1 MREKKYSVFWTRSA
15 QLNLEEIIEYI
26 SSDSESQAK
35 KIFQKI
41 KNRSLELEQM
51 PLRGRIVPE
60 FREFNIRKFRELVIS
75 PWRMIYS
82 VENNKVYVVA
92 IFDARRDIEELLY
105 QKLMS

>member
-1 MREKKYSVFWTRSA
+1 MKEKKYSVYWTQSA

-35 KIFQKI
+35 KSFQKI
-41 KNRSLELEQM
+41 KKRSLELEKM

-60 FREFNIRKFRELVIS
+60 FREFNISKFKELIIS

-82 VENNKVYVVA
+82 VEINKVYVVA
-92 IFDARRDIEELLY
+92 LFDARRDTEELLY
-105 QKLMS
+105 QRLMS

>member
-1 MREKKYSVFWTRSA
+1 MKEEKYSVYWTQSA
-15 QLNLEEIIEYI
+15 QSNLKEIIEYI
-26 SSDSESQAK
+26 SLDSESQAK

-41 KNRSLELEQM
+41 KKRSLELEQM

-60 FREFNIRKFRELVIS
+60 FREFNINKFRELVFS

-82 VENNKVYVVA
+82 IEKNKVFVVA
-92 IFDARRDIEELLY
+92 LFDARRDTEELLY